1 MKITTNKKI
10 TTEVPLRT
18 PAEFQRQMSNTQFQ
32 ASVTAIITSSDL
44 ATYIRRLNQIT
55 RPFAIATLEVK

>member
-1 MKITTNKKI
+1 MKITTNTK
-10 TTEVPLRT
+10 TTKDVPLRT

-32 ASVTAIITSSDL
+32 ASVAAIVTSSDL
-44 ATYIRRLNQIT
+44 ATYMRLLGQMS